1 MLCTFVVV
9 NGLNPEIFLEWIDV
23 TCFNNFLDSPERI
36 GNIKGDALF
45 EFLHESPSGHMISYV
60 PKVYKWSKF
69 LFDFWDFSSLNNFDD
84 EYTTSLCVIHYGHS
98 KIYCKWRVLDRY
110 KGNYNRFGLTRN
122 MVDIKLYIPE

>member
-45 EFLHESPSGHMISYV
+45 EFLHESPSGYMISYV
-60 PKVYKWSKF
+60 P
-69 LFDFWDFSSLNNFDD
+69 
-84 EYTTSLCVIHYGHS
+84 
-98 KIYCKWRVLDRY
+98 
-110 KGNYNRFGLTRN
+110 
-122 MVDIKLYIPE
+122 